1 MTNHD
6 QKKKRNKFK
15 VDVELGT
22 HTHIYSFLCCF
33 INGLLKYE

>member
-6 QKKKRNKFK
+6 QKKKINKFK

-22 HTHIYSFLCCF
+22 HTHIYIVFSAAL
-33 INGLLKYE
+33 